1 MNEWL
6 TWVPCR
12 IDDAACERLREV
24 GEVALGHGPTAVPWE
39 EVAER
44 VDAVLLRSARM
55 DRDRIEAAPR
65 LRIIARHGAGYDTVD
80 LAAARER
87 GVAVTV
93 TAGANA
99 VSVAE
104 HAFALILSVVR
115 RVAASDA
122 AVRQG
127 RWDEARRAATG
138 LELSG
143 RTLGLVGF
151 GRIGRRVA
159 RMAAAF
165 DMTVL
170 AADPVADAQAARELG
185 VRLVTLPALLAASD
199 VVSLHAPLLP
209 GTRRLIDAR
218 ALATVRRG
226 AVLVNT
232 SRGGLVD
239 ESALVDALDR
249 GILSGAGLD
258 VVEDEPLA
266 PDSPLLRADI
276 TLTPHC
282 GGQTV
287 EAMRR
292 VGLEAADSVLA
303 CARGMPL
310 AVESARPVPT
320 SGPGH

>member
-1 MNEWL
+1 MTDWL
-6 TWVPCR
+6 TWVPSR

-24 GEVALGHGPTAVPWE
+24 GEVALGVPWE
-39 EVAER
+39 AVADR

-55 DRDRIEAAPR
+55 DRGRIEAAPR

-93 TAGANA
+93 TADANA

-104 HAFALILSVVR
+104 HAFALMLAVVR
-115 RVAASDA
+115 RVAASDS

-127 RWDEARRAATG
+127 RWHEARRAATG

-143 RTLGLVGF
+143 KALGLVGF

-159 RMAAAF
+159 RMAVAF

-170 AADPVADAQAARELG
+170 ATDPAADERVARDLG
-185 VRLVTLPALLAASD
+185 VRLVTLPELLAASD
-199 VVSLHAPLLP
+199 VVSLHVPLQP
-209 GTRRLIDAR
+209 ATRNVIDAR

-239 ESALVDALDR
+239 EVALVDALDR
-249 GILSGAGLD
+249 GLLSGAGLD
-258 VVEDEPLA
+258 VFGEEPLGA
-266 PDSPLLRADI
+266 GSPLLRADV

-292 VGLEAADSVLA
+292 VGLQAADSVVA
-303 CARGMPL
+303 CARGLPL
-310 AVESARPVPT
+310 DQRSSIA
-320 SGPGH
+320 

>member
-1 MNEWL
+1 MTDWL
-6 TWVPCR
+6 TWVPR
-12 IDDAACERLREV
+12 PIDDAAYARLREV
-24 GEVALGHGPTAVPWE
+24 GDVALGVPWE
-39 EVAER
+39 EVAGR

-55 DRDRIEAAPR
+55 DRARIEAAPR

-93 TAGANA
+93 TADANA

-104 HAFALILSVVR
+104 HAFALVLAVVR
-115 RVAASDA
+115 RVATADA
-122 AVRQG
+122 AVRAG
-127 RWDEARRAATG
+127 RWDEARRAAVG
-138 LELSG
+138 LELDG
-143 RTLGLVGF
+143 KVLGLVGF
-151 GRIGRRVA
+151 GKIGRRVA

-170 AADPVADAQAARELG
+170 ATDPAADAGAARELD
-185 VRLVTLPALLAASD
+185 VRLVPLPELLAASD
-199 VVSLHAPLLP
+199 VVSLHVPLLP
-209 GTRRLIDAR
+209 ATCGLIDAR
-218 ALATVRRG
+218 ALAGVRPG

-239 ESALVDALDR
+239 EAALADALDR
-249 GILSGAGLD
+249 GLLSGAGLD
-258 VVEDEPLA
+258 VFDEEPLA
-266 PDSPLLRADI
+266 AGSPLLRADV

-292 VGLEAADSVLA
+292 VGLQAADSVVA
-303 CARGMPL
+303 CARGLPPDQRSL
-310 AVESARPVPT
+310 IA
-320 SGPGH
+320 

>member
-6 TWVPCR
+6 TWVPSR
-12 IDDAACERLREV
+12 IDDDACERLREV
-24 GEVALGHGPTAVPWE
+24 GEVALGVPWE
-39 EVAER
+39 AVAER

-55 DRDRIEAAPR
+55 DRARIEAAPR

-93 TAGANA
+93 TADANA

-104 HAFALILSVVR
+104 HTFALVLAVVR

-127 RWDEARRAATG
+127 RWDDARRAATG
-138 LELSG
+138 LELG
-143 RTLGLVGF
+143 GKVLGLVGF

-170 AADPVADAQAARELG
+170 VTDPAADERSARDLG
-185 VRLVTLPALLAASD
+185 VRLVELPELLAASD
-199 VVSLHAPLLP
+199 VVSLHVPLLP
-209 GTRRLIDAR
+209 ATRGLIDAR
-218 ALATVRRG
+218 ALAG
-226 AVLVNT
+226 ARPGSVLVNT

-239 ESALVDALDR
+239 EAALVDALDR
-249 GILSGAGLD
+249 GLLSGAGLD
-258 VVEDEPLA
+258 VFGEEPLA
-266 PDSPLLRADI
+266 AGSPLLRADI

-292 VGLEAADSVLA
+292 VGLQAADSVVT
-303 CARGMPL
+303 CARGLPL
-310 AVESARPVPT
+310 DQRSLIA
-320 SGPGH
+320 

>member
-1 MNEWL
+1 MTEWL
-6 TWVPCR
+6 TWVPSR
-12 IDDAACERLREV
+12 IDDDACERLREV
-24 GEVALGHGPTAVPWE
+24 GEVAVGVPWE
-39 EVAER
+39 TVADR

-55 DRDRIEAAPR
+55 DRARIEAAPR

-80 LAAARER
+80 LAAAREH

-93 TAGANA
+93 TADANA

-104 HAFALILSVVR
+104 HAFALVLSVVR

-127 RWDEARRAATG
+127 RWDQARRAATG

-143 RTLGLVGF
+143 KALGLVGF

-170 AADPVADAQAARELG
+170 AADPAVDERTARDLG
-185 VRLVTLPALLAASD
+185 VRLVELPELLAASD

-209 GTRRLIDAR
+209 ATRGLIDAR

-239 ESALVDALDR
+239 EAALVDALDR

-258 VVEDEPLA
+258 VFQEEPLA
-266 PDSPLLRADI
+266 AGSPLLRADV

-292 VGLEAADSVLA
+292 VGLQAADSVVT
-303 CARGMPL
+303 CARGLPL
-310 AVESARPVPT
+310 DQRSLIA
-320 SGPGH
+320 

>member
-1 MNEWL
+1 MTDWL
-6 TWVPCR
+6 TWVPR
-12 IDDAACERLREV
+12 PVADEACERLREV
-24 GEVALGHGPTAVPWE
+24 GEVAVGVPWE
-39 EVAER
+39 DVAGR

-55 DRDRIEAAPR
+55 DRAQIEAAPR

-93 TAGANA
+93 TADANA

-104 HAFALILSVVR
+104 HAFALILAVVR
-115 RVAASDA
+115 RVAAADA
-122 AVRQG
+122 GVREG
-127 RWDEARRAATG
+127 RWDDARRAAVG
-138 LELSG
+138 RELAG
-143 RTLGLVGF
+143 KALGVVGF

-170 AADPVADAQAARELG
+170 AADPAADERAAHELG
-185 VRLVTLPALLAASD
+185 VGLVALPELLAASD
-199 VVSLHAPLLP
+199 VISLHVPLLP
-209 GTRRLIDAR
+209 ATRRLIDAR
-218 ALATVRRG
+218 ALAAVRRG

-239 ESALVDALDR
+239 EAALVDALDR
-249 GILSGAGLD
+249 RLLSGAGLD
-258 VVEDEPLA
+258 VFDEEPLA
-266 PDSPLLRADI
+266 AGNPLLRADV

-292 VGLEAADSVLA
+292 VGLQAADSVVA
-303 CARGMPL
+303 CARGL
-310 AVESARPVPT
+310 LDQRSSIV
-320 SGPGH
+320 

>member
-1 MNEWL
+1 MTSWL
-6 TWVPCR
+6 TWVPR
-12 IDDAACERLREV
+12 PIDDAACERLREV
-24 GEVALGHGPTAVPWE
+24 GEVAVGVPWE
-39 EVAER
+39 EVAGR

-55 DRDRIEAAPR
+55 DRAQIEAAPR

-93 TAGANA
+93 TADANA

-104 HAFALILSVVR
+104 HTLALILAVVR
-115 RVAASDA
+115 RVAAADA
-122 AVRQG
+122 GVRQG
-127 RWDEARRAATG
+127 RWDQARRAAVG
-138 LELSG
+138 QELDG
-143 RTLGLVGF
+143 KALGLVGF

-165 DMTVL
+165 DMTVMATDQDAHVER
-170 AADPVADAQAARELG
+170 AAHDLG
-185 VRLVTLPALLAASD
+185 VRLVGLPELLATSD
-199 VVSLHAPLLP
+199 VISLHVPLLP
-209 GTRRLIDAR
+209 ATRRLIDAR

-249 GILSGAGLD
+249 GLLSGAGLD
-258 VVEDEPLA
+258 VFDEEPLA
-266 PDSPLLRADI
+266 AGSPLLRADV

-292 VGLEAADSVLA
+292 VGLQAADSVVA
-303 CARGMPL
+303 CARGL
-310 AVESARPVPT
+310 PVDQR
-320 SGPGH
+320 SLIA